1 MYLLYVILGP
11 FVLKVAPTLDDTPRL
26 LFQIVSTLKQLPF
39 FLEYNTEGKL
49 FLWDAMSSHNW
60 VHNMNS
66 SIDESLEKPSRLR
79 IWLGEMRA
87 PFLTAA
93 IVPVILGTCVA
104 WASTGIF
111 LPDVFLLT
119 LIAGVFIHIGSNIAN
134 DYYDHKSGTDDTNV
148 DFVRPFTGGSRMIQ
162 RGWMSP
168 KEVFIEA
175 IIFFALGGGIGIYL
189 AYTRGIEILILGIIG
204 IGSGFFYTAPP
215 FRFVSRGYGEVF
227 IGLNF
232 GVLMTLGAYFVQTQ
246 VLAWEAVWPS
256 IPIAILITA
265 VLYINEFP
273 DHDADRD
280 AGKRTIVV
288 RLGRARAAK
297 GYAVLMAAVFLSIM
311 EPIIFGLT
319 SWYTILGIATL
330 PVAIL
335 GTKYALAHYDH
346 PLPLTP
352 AYAST
357 VMNHLLTGLFLSWS
371 YVMIGLGREPI
382 CILIWGI
389 VFFTIAIVFY
399 IFTQRKASA
408 AAAAQR

>member
-1 MYLLYVILGP
+1 
-11 FVLKVAPTLDDTPRL
+11 
-26 LFQIVSTLKQLPF
+26 
-39 FLEYNTEGKL
+39 
-49 FLWDAMSSHNW
+49 
-60 VHNMNS
+60 MNS
-66 SIDESLEKPSRLR
+66 SVNESPEKPSTLR
-79 IWLGEMRA
+79 IWLAEMRA
-87 PFLTAA
+87 PFLTGA

-104 WASTGIF
+104 WATTGVFF
-111 LPDVFLLT
+111 LDIFLLT

-168 KEVFIEA
+168 REVFVEA

-189 AYTRGIEILILGIIG
+189 TYTRGIEVLILGIIG

-246 VLAWEAVWPS
+246 VLAWEAVFPS
-256 IPIAILITA
+256 IPVAILITA

-288 RLGRARAAK
+288 RLGRQRAAK
-297 GYAVLMAAVFLSIM
+297 GYAVLMASLYLSMLI
-311 EPIIFGLT
+311 PILLNLV

-330 PVAIL
+330 PIAVLA
-335 GTKYALAHYDH
+335 TRNALVHYDH

-357 VMNHLLTGLFLSWS
+357 VANHLFTGLFLAWS

-382 CILIWGI
+382 CVFVWGI
-389 VFFTIAIVFY
+389 LCLAISSGFY
-399 IFTQRKASA
+399 IFTEKKAKA
-408 AAAAQR
+408 ATPHQD

>member
-1 MYLLYVILGP
+1 
-11 FVLKVAPTLDDTPRL
+11 
-26 LFQIVSTLKQLPF
+26 
-39 FLEYNTEGKL
+39 
-49 FLWDAMSSHNW
+49 
-60 VHNMNS
+60 MNS
-66 SIDESLEKPSRLR
+66 DTDESIQRPSKTK
-79 IWLGEMRA
+79 IWLAEMRA

-111 LPDVFLLT
+111 FLDIFLMT

-168 KEVFIEA
+168 QEVFAEA
-175 IIFFALGGGIGIYL
+175 IIFFMLGGGIGVYL
-189 AYTRGIEILILGIIG
+189 AYTRGIEVLILGIIG
-204 IGSGFFYTAPP
+204 VGSGFFYTAPP

-232 GVLMTLGAYFVQTQ
+232 GVLMTLGAFFVQTQ
-246 VLAWEAVWPS
+246 VLSWEAVFPS
-256 IPIAILITA
+256 IPVAILITA

-288 RLGRARAAK
+288 RLGRQRAAK
-297 GYAVLMAAVFLSIM
+297 GYVVLMTTVYLSILI
-311 EPIIFGLT
+311 PILFNLT
-319 SWYTILGIATL
+319 DWYTILGLATT

-335 GTKYALAHYDH
+335 GSRYALLHYDH

-357 VMNHLLTGLFLSWS
+357 VINHLFTGLFLSWS
-371 YVMIGLGREPI
+371 YIMIGLGREPI
-382 CILIWGI
+382 CVLVWSI
-389 VFFTIAIVFY
+389 VFLAISSIFY
-399 IFTQRKASA
+399 IMTERKAKA
-408 AAAAQR
+408 AASSQE

>member
-1 MYLLYVILGP
+1 
-11 FVLKVAPTLDDTPRL
+11 
-26 LFQIVSTLKQLPF
+26 
-39 FLEYNTEGKL
+39 
-49 FLWDAMSSHNW
+49 MSSN
-60 VHNMNS
+60 
-66 SIDESLEKPSRLR
+66 IDESLERPSKLR

-168 KEVFIEA
+168 REVFVEA
-175 IIFFALGGGIGIYL
+175 VVFFVLGGGIGVYL
-189 AYTRGIEILILGIIG
+189 AYTRGIEVLILGIIG
-204 IGSGFFYTAPP
+204 VGSGFFYTAPP

-246 VLAWEAVWPS
+246 VLAWEAVFPS
-256 IPIAILITA
+256 IPVAILITA

-288 RLGRARAAK
+288 RLGRQRAAK
-297 GYAVLMAAVFLSIM
+297 GYVILMATLYLSILI
-311 EPIIFGLT
+311 PIIFNLT

-330 PVAIL
+330 PIAVL
-335 GTKYALAHYDH
+335 GSRYALAHYDH
-346 PLPLTP
+346 PLPLIP

-357 VMNHLLTGLFLSWS
+357 VANHLFTGLFLAWS

-382 CILIWGI
+382 CILIWS
-389 VFFTIAIVFY
+389 IAFLLVSSIFY
-399 IFTQRKASA
+399 IMTERKAKA
-408 AAAAQR
+408 MAPLQE

>member
-1 MYLLYVILGP
+1 
-11 FVLKVAPTLDDTPRL
+11 
-26 LFQIVSTLKQLPF
+26 
-39 FLEYNTEGKL
+39 
-49 FLWDAMSSHNW
+49 
-60 VHNMNS
+60 MNS
-66 SIDESLEKPSRLR
+66 SADETLEKPAKVR
-79 IWLGEMRA
+79 IWLAEMRA

-104 WASTGIF
+104 WAYSGIF
-111 LPDVFLLT
+111 LLDVFLMT

-134 DYYDHKSGTDDTNV
+134 DYYDHLSGTDDTNV

-168 KEVFIEA
+168 REVFAEA
-175 IIFFALGGGIGIYL
+175 MVFFVLGGGIGVYL
-189 AYTRGIEILILGIIG
+189 AYTRGIEVLILGVIG

-232 GVLMTLGAYFVQTQ
+232 GVLMTLGAFFVQTQ
-246 VLAWEAVWPS
+246 ILAWEAVVPS
-256 IPIAILITA
+256 IPVAILITA

-288 RLGRARAAK
+288 RLGRQRAAK
-297 GYAVLMAAVFLSIM
+297 GYAVLMISLYLSMLI
-311 EPIIFGLT
+311 PILLNLV
-319 SWYTILGIATL
+319 SWYTILGVATL
-330 PVAIL
+330 PIAVLA
-335 GTKYALAHYDH
+335 TRTALTHYDQ

-357 VMNHLLTGLFLSWS
+357 VANHLFTGLFLAWS

-382 CILIWGI
+382 CVLIWGI
-389 VFFTIAIVFY
+389 VCITIASGFY
-399 IFTQRKASA
+399 IFTEKKAKA
-408 AAAAQR
+408 AALPHD

>member
-1 MYLLYVILGP
+1 M
-11 FVLKVAPTLDDTPRL
+11 
-26 LFQIVSTLKQLPF
+26 
-39 FLEYNTEGKL
+39 NTE
-49 FLWDAMSSHNW
+49 
-60 VHNMNS
+60 
-66 SIDESLEKPSRLR
+66 IDESIERLSKAR
-79 IWLGEMRA
+79 IWLAEMRV

-111 LPDVFLLT
+111 LLDVFLMT

-134 DYYDHKSGTDDTNV
+134 DYYDHKSGTDDTNI

-168 KEVFIEA
+168 REVFAEA
-175 IIFFALGGGIGIYL
+175 VVFFVLGGGIGIYL
-189 AYTRGIEILILGIIG
+189 AYTRGIEVLILGIIG
-204 IGSGFFYTAPP
+204 VGSGFFYTAPP

-246 VLAWEAVWPS
+246 VLALEPVFPS
-256 IPIAILITA
+256 IPVAILITA

-288 RLGRARAAK
+288 RLGRQRAAK
-297 GYAVLMAAVFLSIM
+297 GYVVLMAAVYLSILI
-311 EPIIFGLT
+311 PIIFNLT
-319 SWYTILGIATL
+319 SWYTILGLATT

-335 GTKYALAHYDH
+335 GSRYALAHYDH

-357 VMNHLLTGLFLSWS
+357 VVNHLFAGLFLAWS
-371 YVMIGLGREPI
+371 YIMIGLGREPI
-382 CILIWGI
+382 CILIWSI
-389 VFFTIAIVFY
+389 AFLTISSIFY
-399 IFTQRKASA
+399 IMTERKAKVA
-408 AAAAQR
+408 ALSFE